1 MKLLLDANLSPRVV
15 EAPCKAGHDA
25 SHVGDHGLL
34 EAADEKILQFAI
46 SQDSIIVT
54 ADSDFTTMLALAG
67 LAVPSLVFLRSMDR
81 LTPTQQGDLLIAN
94 LPVVEPDLLTGAV
107 VSLSSEHLR
116 VRALPMGGP
125 PNRQAGPTED

>member
-1 MKLLLDANLSPRVV
+1 MKLLLDANLSPRVA
-15 EAPCKAGHDA
+15 EALRIAGHDA

-34 EAADEKILQFAI
+34 EASDEKILQFAI
-46 SQDSIIVT
+46 TQESIIVT

-81 LTPTQQGDLLIAN
+81 LTPTQQGALLIAN
-94 LPVVEPDLLTGAV
+94 LPVVESDLLTGAV

-116 VRALPMGGP
+116 VRSLPIGGP
-125 PNRQAGPTED
+125 PNPRKELLG